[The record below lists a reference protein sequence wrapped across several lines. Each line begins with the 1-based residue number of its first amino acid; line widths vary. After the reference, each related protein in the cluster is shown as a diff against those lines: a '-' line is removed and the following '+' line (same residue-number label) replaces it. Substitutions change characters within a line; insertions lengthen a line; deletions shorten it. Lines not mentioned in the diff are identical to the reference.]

1 MGVLDNLGGLL
12 SGSGRTTVPVPA
24 LPNEVEILRVNATRM
39 AGGLTA
45 VGGELVLTDQR
56 IYFTPWNTKDIAA
69 IESWVLPKVGAPKI
83 AGQAV
88 GLAQR
93 GVDGAAGEF
102 ARGATTVAAGSGTR
116 PPTVRVT
123 SGDRAVEYG
132 VLAGGVWTPNWSRE
146 NVAKRDEFLRAAN
159 S

>member
-1 MGVLDNLGGLL
+1 M
-12 SGSGRTTVPVPA
+12 
-24 LPNEVEILRVNATRM
+24 
-39 AGGLTA
+39 
-45 VGGELVLTDQR
+45 LTDQR

-88 GLAQR
+88 GLVQC
-93 GVDGAAGEF
+93 
-102 ARGATTVAAGSGTR
+102 
-116 PPTVRVT
+116 
-123 SGDRAVEYG
+123 G

-146 NVAKRDEFLRAAN
+146 NVVKRDEFLRAAN